1 MRPPQ
6 MKTGRDEPGAMT
18 ALCVCS
24 GGHVDTMMAA
34 LLGNYDFLHFLYI
47 LHIWKKNT
55 SVSLKIHKSV
65 RFLSV
70 SNDLVQLYVG
80 VWWQGKV
87 S

>member
-1 MRPPQ
+1 
-6 MKTGRDEPGAMT
+6 MKTGRDVPDAMT

-47 LHIWKKNT
+47 LHIKKKKKKNT

-65 RFLSV
+65 FFLSV
-70 SNDLVQLYVG
+70 SNDPVQLYVG
-80 VWWQGKV
+80 V
-87 S
+87 